1 MHLKIE
7 KNVPQINKLEPKR
20 PPKVASGE
28 GQQHSAPEM
37 SNNMSWPEME
47 PLCGGRQT
55 YEETYVKSKI
65 NSGGRSEGS
74 KMHTFFGSISGTENS
89 HFLVLQHTCFAV
101 AGRNAA
107 KEKLGS
113 SPESC
118 F

>member
-1 MHLKIE
+1 
-7 KNVPQINKLEPKR
+7 
-20 PPKVASGE
+20 
-28 GQQHSAPEM
+28 
-37 SNNMSWPEME
+37 MSWPEME

>member
-1 MHLKIE
+1 MGE
-7 KNVPQINKLEPKR
+7 DKLMK
-20 PPKVASGE
+20 K
-28 GQQHSAPEM
+28 
-37 SNNMSWPEME
+37 
-47 PLCGGRQT
+47 
-55 YEETYVKSKI
+55 TYVKSKI

-74 KMHTFFGSISGTENS
+74 KMHTFFGPISGTENS